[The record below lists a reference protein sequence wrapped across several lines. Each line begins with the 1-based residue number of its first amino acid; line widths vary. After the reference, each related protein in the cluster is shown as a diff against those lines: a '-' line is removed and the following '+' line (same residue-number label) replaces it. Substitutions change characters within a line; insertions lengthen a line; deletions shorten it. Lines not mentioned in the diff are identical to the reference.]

1 MIKKFIQKYGEWFQ
15 TLFTENGV
23 NHNMAAIFNMII
35 IVLLFSGT
43 MYFID
48 QLIKKII
55 INSFKAFRKKSKKSK
70 KSLDHY
76 LMLSDLPKYLAHS
89 LPIFIIWSFIP
100 EIFIEFPVLSKFML
114 KFIDIYIIFLSISIV
129 NSILRALKKYL
140 FNKPNFKDKPLESYL
155 QVLMIFS
162 WGVGTFLIINSIT
175 GYSTISVTTL
185 SAASAVLLLIFKDT
199 ILGFVA
205 SIQVTVNDMVRIGD
219 WITFSQ
225 YGADG
230 NVIEITLATV
240 RVQNWD
246 NTYTTI
252 PTYSLISDSFKNWRG
267 MEESGGRRIKRAIHI
282 KQTSV
287 KFLTKELIEDLK
299 KINLVSNYLDDR
311 EKTNDK
317 FNKSKD
323 IDKSLLINGEN
334 QTNLGVYRKYVE
346 AYLEKNPAINEDMF
360 QMVRHLAPT
369 EKGIPIEVYCFSK
382 DQEWLSYEHIQA
394 DIFDHIIAS
403 AAYFDLEIFEFPTG
417 NDVNFNN

>member
-1 MIKKFIQKYGEWFQ
+1 MIKKFIQKYGEWFE

-114 KFIDIYIIFLSISIV
+114 QFIDIYIIFLSISIV

-140 FNKPNFKDKPLESYL
+140 FNKPKFKDKPLESYL

-246 NTYTTI
+246 YTYTTI
-252 PTYSLISDSFKNWRG
+252 PTYSLISDSFQNWRG

-287 KFLTKELIEDLK
+287 KFLTKELIENLK
-299 KINLVSNYLDDR
+299 KINLVTNYLDDR
-311 EKTNDK
+311 EKINDK

-323 IDKSLLINGEN
+323 IDESLLINGEN

-346 AYLEKNPAINEDMF
+346 AYLEKNPGINEVMF

-417 NDVNFNN
+417 NDVNFNK

>member
-15 TLFTENGV
+15 TLLTENGI

-35 IVLLFSGT
+35 IVLLFFGT

-55 INSFKAFRKKSKKSK
+55 ISFFKTFRKKRKKT
-70 KSLDHY
+70 LDQF
-76 LMLSDLPKYLAHS
+76 LISSDLPKYLAHS
-89 LPIFIIWSFIP
+89 LPLYIIWSFIP

-129 NSILRALKKYL
+129 NSILRSLKKYL
-140 FNKPNFKDKPLESYL
+140 FKKPKFKDKPLESYL
-155 QVLMIFS
+155 QVLMMFS

-185 SAASAVLLLIFKDT
+185 SAASAILLLIFKDT

-205 SIQVTVNDMVRIGD
+205 SIQVTINDMVRIGD

-346 AYLEKNPAINEDMF
+346 AYLGKIPAISANML
-360 QMVRHLAPT
+360 QMVRHLKPT
-369 EKGIPIEVYCFSK
+369 EKGIPIEIYCFSK

-417 NDVNFNN
+417 NDVNFNK

>member
-1 MIKKFIQKYGEWFQ
+1 MIKKIIGKYGEWFQ
-15 TLFTENGV
+15 TLLTENGM
-23 NHNMAAIFNMII
+23 NHNMAAIFNII
-35 IVLLFSGT
+35 IIALLFFGV

-55 INSFKAFRKKSKKSK
+55 IRSFKVFRKKGKKA
-70 KSLDHY
+70 LDHY
-76 LMLSDLPKYLAHS
+76 LILSDLPKYLAHS
-89 LPIFIIWSFIP
+89 LPVYIIWSFIP
-100 EIFIEFPVLSKFML
+100 EIFNQFPALSKFML
-114 KFIDIYIIFLSISIV
+114 KFLDIYIIFLGVSIV
-129 NSILRALKKYL
+129 KSILRSVKKYL
-140 FNKPNFKDKPLESYL
+140 SNKPKFKDKPLESYL

-162 WGVGTFLIINSIT
+162 WGIGVFLIINSIT

-311 EKTNDK
+311 KKTNDK

-323 IDKSLLINGEN
+323 IDESLLINGEN

-346 AYLEKNPAINEDMF
+346 AYLGKNPAISADML

-369 EKGIPIEVYCFSK
+369 EKGIPIEIYCFSK

-394 DIFDHIIAS
+394 DLFDHIIAS

-417 NDVNFNN
+417 NDVNFNK

>member
-15 TLFTENGV
+15 TLLTENGI

-35 IVLLFSGT
+35 IVLLFFGT

-55 INSFKAFRKKSKKSK
+55 ISFFKTFRKKRKKT
-70 KSLDHY
+70 LDQF
-76 LMLSDLPKYLAHS
+76 LISSDLPKYLAHS
-89 LPIFIIWSFIP
+89 LPLYIIWSFIP

-114 KFIDIYIIFLSISIV
+114 QFIDIYIIFLSISIV

-140 FNKPNFKDKPLESYL
+140 FNKPKFKDKPLESYL
-155 QVLMIFS
+155 QVLMMFS

-205 SIQVTVNDMVRIGD
+205 SIQVTINDMVRIGD

-246 NTYTTI
+246 YTYTTI
-252 PTYSLISDSFKNWRG
+252 PTYSLISDSFQNWRG

-287 KFLTKELIEDLK
+287 KFLTKELIENLK
-299 KINLVSNYLDDR
+299 KINLVTNYLDDR
-311 EKTNDK
+311 EKINDK

-323 IDKSLLINGEN
+323 IDESLLINGEN

-346 AYLEKNPAINEDMF
+346 AYLEKNPGINEVMF

-417 NDVNFNN
+417 NDVNFNK

>member
-1 MIKKFIQKYGEWFQ
+1 M
-15 TLFTENGV
+15 
-23 NHNMAAIFNMII
+23 
-35 IVLLFSGT
+35 
-43 MYFID
+43 
-48 QLIKKII
+48 
-55 INSFKAFRKKSKKSK
+55 
-70 KSLDHY
+70 
-76 LMLSDLPKYLAHS
+76 
-89 LPIFIIWSFIP
+89 
-100 EIFIEFPVLSKFML
+100 
-114 KFIDIYIIFLSISIV
+114 
-129 NSILRALKKYL
+129 
-140 FNKPNFKDKPLESYL
+140 
-155 QVLMIFS
+155 FS

-219 WITFSQ
+219 WITFRQ

-246 NTYTTI
+246 YTYTTI
-252 PTYSLISDSFKNWRG
+252 PTYSLISDSFQNWRG

-299 KINLVSNYLDDR
+299 KINLVSSYLDDR

-317 FNKSKD
+317 FNLSKD
-323 IDKSLLINGEN
+323 IDKTLLINGEN
-334 QTNLGVYRKYVE
+334 QTNLGVYRKYIE
-346 AYLEKNPAINEDMF
+346 AYLAKNPEINTDML

-417 NDVNFNN
+417 NSLNFN

>member
-1 MIKKFIQKYGEWFQ
+1 MIKKFIQKYGEWFE

-55 INSFKAFRKKSKKSK
+55 INSFKAFRKKSKKNK

-114 KFIDIYIIFLSISIV
+114 QFIDIYIIFLSISIV

-140 FNKPNFKDKPLESYL
+140 FNKPKFKDKPLESYL

-246 NTYTTI
+246 YTYTTI
-252 PTYSLISDSFKNWRG
+252 PTYSLISDSFQNWRG

-287 KFLTKELIEDLK
+287 KFLTKELIENLK
-299 KINLVSNYLDDR
+299 KINLVTNYLDDR
-311 EKTNDK
+311 EKINDK

-323 IDKSLLINGEN
+323 IDESLLINGEN

-346 AYLEKNPAINEDMF
+346 AYLEKNPGINEDMF

-417 NDVNFNN
+417 NDVNFNK

>member
-100 EIFIEFPVLSKFML
+100 EIFIEFPVLSNFML

-140 FNKPNFKDKPLESYL
+140 FNKPKFKDKPLESYL

-246 NTYTTI
+246 YTYTTI
-252 PTYSLISDSFKNWRG
+252 PTYSLISDSFQNWRG

-287 KFLTKELIEDLK
+287 KFLTKELIENLK
-299 KINLVSNYLDDR
+299 KINLVTNYLDDR

-323 IDKSLLINGEN
+323 IDESLLINGEN

-417 NDVNFNN
+417 NDVNFNK